1 MTKFGEYLDAQA
13 TPAWRD
19 HYVRYKYLKG
29 ILKSIVSRNEEARTN
44 ARSGFDTP
52 LGRMPPKDLAHLS
65 LTFQEV
71 RPGSKPGETA
81 EGETAFFKVLEEDVE
96 KVRTFVE
103 DSLAALKARVAQL
116 DVDVHQAHRE
126 GLPDL
131 ASSRAGRDAD
141 KFLDS
146 TSSSSDGDDHLSV
159 DIEANPALNSRA
171 IETVE
176 NLRDALHAVQDD
188 FLRIE
193 KFANLNTTAVYKIL
207 KKHDKLIPATTCCRY
222 YLERL
227 HNQPWIREDHS
238 AVFVVQI
245 SDLFALLR
253 GKVTSGGGEAQ
264 GSGPKGGAGVQ
275 DFVRTTRKYWV
286 ATEDVSSVK
295 QAIAEHLPVFLM
307 EREKDPSSQVPADS
321 QMTSSVYLDN
331 VNLGLYHNRI
341 TKHPHSIAVRLRWYG
356 TDPENGKV
364 FVERKTHRDS
374 WTGEESVKER
384 FILPPQLVV
393 PFLRGEHTWD
403 DEEQRLRAES
413 KIKAKKGG
421 DPITNAQLDSIKKLF
436 NEVQRAVE
444 SKQLQPMLRTVYMR
458 TAFQVPYDA
467 SVRCSLDTSLA
478 MVAENPKGGTS
489 CQMSGRWY
497 RDPELAI
504 HRTEQTRFPHAV
516 LEIKLALG
524 AGEEAPSWVTDLVN
538 SGALT
543 EVHKFSKFMHGC
555 AVLFPDVA
563 HEVPYWVD
571 DVSLRQSIQSAA
583 DAATGATRQHKPP
596 PQPTRGVPSRRMS
609 HAADAGASLAG
620 SELTHPLL
628 ANHNDGGGRLDM
640 IRDQRERAANP
651 SDDVEYPG
659 PFGSAASASAKFFRR
674 ARRFLGGHEPSG
686 SDGAPRTVPMRIE
699 PKTFFANE
707 RTFLSW
713 LHTAVLIGTI
723 GAGLVSIHLGKS
735 AATRAAGGSVGDG
748 PRGHAGA
755 GLLGA
760 SQREGDGGRVLT
772 IVHKHE
778 YRVTFPEGAGANGNF
793 AFSPKVEEGG
803 AGGATTGEV
812 EEAVS
817 RAIVDYFR
825 EIGGALADHAATD
838 GAAHALPAV
847 EGHASG
853 RSLLAT
859 EAETRETG
867 SSAGLII
874 ALTMLTASVLL
885 SLYATYTFIWRGR
898 MIAKRSTVP
907 FHDPVGPVVMGAI
920 MIVALITLIVLTA
933 ANFNA
938 GAVN

>member
-1 MTKFGEYLDAQA
+1 M
-13 TPAWRD
+13 
-19 HYVRYKYLKG
+19 
-29 ILKSIVSRNEEARTN
+29 
-44 ARSGFDTP
+44 
-52 LGRMPPKDLAHLS
+52 
-65 LTFQEV
+65 
-71 RPGSKPGETA
+71 
-81 EGETAFFKVLEEDVE
+81 
-96 KVRTFVE
+96 
-103 DSLAALKARVAQL
+103 
-116 DVDVHQAHRE
+116 
-126 GLPDL
+126 
-131 ASSRAGRDAD
+131 
-141 KFLDS
+141 
-146 TSSSSDGDDHLSV
+146 
-159 DIEANPALNSRA
+159 
-171 IETVE
+171 
-176 NLRDALHAVQDD
+176 
-188 FLRIE
+188 
-193 KFANLNTTAVYKIL
+193 
-207 KKHDKLIPATTCCRY
+207 
-222 YLERL
+222 
-227 HNQPWIREDHS
+227 
-238 AVFVVQI
+238 
-245 SDLFALLR
+245 
-253 GKVTSGGGEAQ
+253 
-264 GSGPKGGAGVQ
+264 Q

-659 PFGSAASASAKFFRR
+659 PFGSAAAASAKFFRR

-723 GAGLVSIHLGKS
+723 GAGLVSIHLG
-735 AATRAAGGSVGDG
+735 RARRRRPPSRPSGSVGDG

-760 SQREGDGGRVLT
+760 SQREGDGGRVRDDRAQA
-772 IVHKHE
+772 
-778 YRVTFPEGAGANGNF
+778 RVPRDLSGGCRSERKFRD
-793 AFSPKVEEGG
+793 FSPKVDKPVARGRD
-803 AGGATTGEV
+803 TGEV
-812 EEAVS
+812 EEAVP

-847 EGHASG
+847 EDHASG

-867 SSAGLII
+867 STRDCLI
-874 ALTMLTASVLL
+874 AVTMLTASVLL

-898 MIAKRSTVP
+898 MHREAIDSAVP
-907 FHDPVGPVVMGAI
+907 NLLWDQW
-920 MIVALITLIVLTA
+920 
-933 ANFNA
+933 
-938 GAVN
+938 

>member
-188 FLRIE
+188 FLRHRE
-193 KFANLNTTAVYKIL
+193 VCQSQHHRRVQDPQEARQAHPRDDMLPL
-207 KKHDKLIPATTCCRY
+207 LPRATS
-222 YLERL
+222 
-227 HNQPWIREDHS
+227 QPTLDSRRSQRCVRGPDIRS
-238 AVFVVQI
+238 LRA
-245 SDLFALLR
+245 AR

-413 KIKAKKGG
+413 KIKA
-421 DPITNAQLDSIKKLF
+421 
-436 NEVQRAVE
+436 EE
-444 SKQLQPMLRTVYMR
+444 
-458 TAFQVPYDA
+458 
-467 SVRCSLDTSLA
+467 
-478 MVAENPKGGTS
+478 
-489 CQMSGRWY
+489 GR
-497 RDPELAI
+497 R
-504 HRTEQTRFPHAV
+504 
-516 LEIKLALG
+516 
-524 AGEEAPSWVTDLVN
+524 
-538 SGALT
+538 
-543 EVHKFSKFMHGC
+543 
-555 AVLFPDVA
+555 
-563 HEVPYWVD
+563 
-571 DVSLRQSIQSAA
+571 
-583 DAATGATRQHKPP
+583 
-596 PQPTRGVPSRRMS
+596 S
-609 HAADAGASLAG
+609 H
-620 SELTHPLL
+620 
-628 ANHNDGGGRLDM
+628 
-640 IRDQRERAANP
+640 
-651 SDDVEYPG
+651 
-659 PFGSAASASAKFFRR
+659 
-674 ARRFLGGHEPSG
+674 
-686 SDGAPRTVPMRIE
+686 
-699 PKTFFANE
+699 NE
-707 RTFLSW
+707 RT
-713 LHTAVLIGTI
+713 
-723 GAGLVSIHLGKS
+723 
-735 AATRAAGGSVGDG
+735 VG
-748 PRGHAGA
+748 
-755 GLLGA
+755 
-760 SQREGDGGRVLT
+760 
-772 IVHKHE
+772 
-778 YRVTFPEGAGANGNF
+778 
-793 AFSPKVEEGG
+793 
-803 AGGATTGEV
+803 
-812 EEAVS
+812 
-817 RAIVDYFR
+817 
-825 EIGGALADHAATD
+825 
-838 GAAHALPAV
+838 
-847 EGHASG
+847 
-853 RSLLAT
+853 
-859 EAETRETG
+859 
-867 SSAGLII
+867 
-874 ALTMLTASVLL
+874 
-885 SLYATYTFIWRGR
+885 
-898 MIAKRSTVP
+898 
-907 FHDPVGPVVMGAI
+907 
-920 MIVALITLIVLTA
+920 
-933 ANFNA
+933 
-938 GAVN
+938 

>member
-1 MTKFGEYLDAQA
+1 M
-13 TPAWRD
+13 
-19 HYVRYKYLKG
+19 RYKYLKG

-44 ARSGFDTP
+44 AGSGFDTP

-384 FILPPQLVV
+384 SSFPRRSLS
-393 PFLRGEHTWD
+393 FFARGAHLG
-403 DEEQRLRAES
+403 RR
-413 KIKAKKGG
+413 
-421 DPITNAQLDSIKKLF
+421 
-436 NEVQRAVE
+436 
-444 SKQLQPMLRTVYMR
+444 
-458 TAFQVPYDA
+458 
-467 SVRCSLDTSLA
+467 
-478 MVAENPKGGTS
+478 GT
-489 CQMSGRWY
+489 
-497 RDPELAI
+497 
-504 HRTEQTRFPHAV
+504 
-516 LEIKLALG
+516 
-524 AGEEAPSWVTDLVN
+524 APS
-538 SGALT
+538 
-543 EVHKFSKFMHGC
+543 
-555 AVLFPDVA
+555 
-563 HEVPYWVD
+563 
-571 DVSLRQSIQSAA
+571 
-583 DAATGATRQHKPP
+583 
-596 PQPTRGVPSRRMS
+596 SRVQ
-609 HAADAGASLAG
+609 D
-620 SELTHPLL
+620 
-628 ANHNDGGGRLDM
+628 
-640 IRDQRERAANP
+640 
-651 SDDVEYPG
+651 
-659 PFGSAASASAKFFRR
+659 
-674 ARRFLGGHEPSG
+674 
-686 SDGAPRTVPMRIE
+686 
-699 PKTFFANE
+699 
-707 RTFLSW
+707 
-713 LHTAVLIGTI
+713 
-723 GAGLVSIHLGKS
+723 
-735 AATRAAGGSVGDG
+735 
-748 PRGHAGA
+748 
-755 GLLGA
+755 
-760 SQREGDGGRVLT
+760 
-772 IVHKHE
+772 
-778 YRVTFPEGAGANGNF
+778 
-793 AFSPKVEEGG
+793 
-803 AGGATTGEV
+803 
-812 EEAVS
+812 
-817 RAIVDYFR
+817 
-825 EIGGALADHAATD
+825 
-838 GAAHALPAV
+838 
-847 EGHASG
+847 
-853 RSLLAT
+853 
-859 EAETRETG
+859 
-867 SSAGLII
+867 
-874 ALTMLTASVLL
+874 
-885 SLYATYTFIWRGR
+885 
-898 MIAKRSTVP
+898 
-907 FHDPVGPVVMGAI
+907 
-920 MIVALITLIVLTA
+920 
-933 ANFNA
+933 
-938 GAVN
+938 